1 MELDRYIE
9 LLEALRRFRQRF
21 AESIKGRIQGQARLT
36 DRAQAIHRSEG
47 AGEEYPVWLD
57 RFARR
62 AAVNFILKVLFLRV
76 LEDRGLL
83 RVHRIRGTDSER
95 MWEKLAPNL
104 GPADYLDFC
113 FRDAAYLLPDLFEKT
128 AVDLVPPD
136 DEQVREFLN
145 LWRQPDPDRP
155 GWLRFDF
162 RGDGFDTRFIGD
174 VYQHIDDEARDY
186 YALVQT
192 PEFVS
197 RFLLEHTLLKRF
209 EERDFEEVT
218 LIDPTCGSGHL
229 LLDAFKLW
237 RERYAE
243 RYPGWPREKVF
254 RTIIERHLFGADINE
269 YACALARFRLLIE
282 GCNWAGVRDLNAF
295 RDLHFNI
302 VCCDSL
308 IPYEK
313 LLGMGWQLGEQ
324 LEEVF
329 GAGETRRQAMALFS
343 RRYDVAVGNP
353 PYISPKDPRKRD
365 LYREWYTSAYMK
377 FGLAAPFIERFIQ
390 LTGNEGR
397 VGLISSN
404 AFARRDFGRK
414 LIENI
419 LPQYDLE
426 AVIDLSGAYVPGHG
440 TPTLILFV
448 RNAPPLG
455 DTVTVVSCLRG
466 ETSIPSNP
474 AQGPVWRHIEMAF
487 NSRSPGGNEFVELSE
502 RSRESFAIHPW
513 KLEPQRGVQTT
524 MERVG
529 SGTLSDFVLYL
540 GPGCLT
546 GADDIYLLSPDQAR
560 RSALPKAFVKP
571 AARGEGI
578 RDWSP
583 DPKTLMIVP
592 YEKRGK
598 QWKACHIES
607 SNLGPYLDPFR
618 ERLAA
623 RLPLPPNKGWFELCR
638 TAGATR
644 FGNLSTGFAFIST
657 HNHFALNRGTFV
669 YQRSGYSIWLK
680 DSNRVQDYQLLS
692 AILNTSAVCFY
703 FKRICFNK
711 KPGNDPVRDN
721 WEFSGTNVSKTPI
734 PRDYIADTPN
744 RRRMLALA
752 EEMIGLA
759 EQLPALTMR
768 KLFEREGEAYNSWN
782 ASLDSYV
789 PPHPDLPP
797 SFTTAKELREARDWA
812 IELRCDI
819 RQRMIFL
826 QEEMDWLAYAM
837 YGLVGKPPLAEDYL
851 SREEFKT
858 ARLELGQRAFE
869 QARKGYQG
877 DWPKAWHVGAG
888 LAPAP
893 LAPAPTGG
901 RKARPYLPGPAAEL
915 PELCSN
921 LQRLIRDRMDIIA
934 GNPDIALLEDPLYKR
949 RWIPPDYNKE
959 FREALEWWLREM
971 AEHVLEQAGRPLA
984 LREWAHRLSQEPR
997 ILAAIEVYTG
1007 TPMFDLQEV
1016 LAKVVRAE
1024 AVPNRPEDYLK
1035 PSGLEK
1041 LRAGRFDFKQAD
1053 FTSATYWKIRG
1064 KLNIPR
1070 ERYIKYQEMG
1080 TAGNGAYYGW
1090 AGWGPVD
1097 RAKAL
1102 AYLLQQAM
1110 SRGLTDAVPRLR
1122 ESLSDL
1128 LPELKEQLAEWEYAE
1143 FEALGR

>member
-1 MELDRYIE
+1 MELDRYTE
-9 LLEALRRFRQRF
+9 LLEALRKFRRRF
-21 AESIKGRIQGQARLT
+21 AESIKARIQGEARLT

-47 AGEEYPVWLD
+47 VGEAYLVWLD
-57 RFARR
+57 HFARR
-62 AAVNFILKVLFLRV
+62 AAVSFILKVLFLRV

-104 GPADYLDFC
+104 GPANYLDFC
-113 FRDAAYLLPDLFEKT
+113 FRDAAYLLPDLFEK
-128 AVDLVPPD
+128 APVDLVPPD
-136 DEQVREFLN
+136 EESVREFLN

-174 VYQHIDDEARDY
+174 IYQHIDDEARDY

-192 PEFVS
+192 PEFIS
-197 RFLLEHTLLKRF
+197 QFLLEHTLLKRF
-209 EERDFEEVT
+209 EEKDFEEVT

-254 RTIIERHLFGADINE
+254 RIIIERHLFGADINE

-282 GCNWAGVRDLNAF
+282 GCNWAEVRDLNIF

-308 IPYEK
+308 VPYEDPNVVHQQVA
-313 LLGMGWQLGEQ
+313 LGQTGA
-324 LEEVF
+324 EVAVQIAETF
-329 GAGETRRQAMALFS
+329 GSPETVRQAVALFS

-365 LYREWYTSAYMK
+365 LYRQWYTSAYSK
-377 FGLAAPFIERFIQ
+377 YGLAAPFVERFLGLVERGGQ
-390 LTGNEGR
+390 
-397 VGLISSN
+397 VGMINTN
-404 AFARRDFGRK
+404 AFAKRQYGRK
-414 LIENI
+414 LIEEV
-419 LPQYDLE
+419 LPRYDLE
-426 AVIDLSGAYVPGHG
+426 AVIDLSGAHIPGHG
-440 TPTLILFV
+440 TPTLILFA
-448 RNAPPLG
+448 RNQPPTS
-455 DTVTVVSCLRG
+455 DTVIVLSNLKGEPGTPADPVRG
-466 ETSIPSNP
+466 KVWQSVARGFAAGPSYADGYVDVAARPRDLLGRHPWQFGGAKSRLYQRIQNDNP
-474 AQGPVWRHIEMAF
+474 AELE
-487 NSRSPGGNEFVELSE
+487 SLVES
-502 RSRESFAIHPW
+502 I
-513 KLEPQRGVQTT
+513 GI
-524 MERVG
+524 
-529 SGTLSDFVLYL
+529 TLFTL
-540 GPGCLT
+540 
-546 GADDIYLLSPDQAR
+546 ADDVYVLPPDFAR
-560 RSALPKAFVKP
+560 RLGLQQSFIKVIVTG
-571 AARGEGI
+571 GEI
-578 RDWSP
+578 RDWVIWRPSVALFPYQRDFSP
-583 DPKTLMIVP
+583 VDIEQHLAELEYLSRFRPLLSRSMGFGGKTKV
-592 YEKRGK
+592 
-598 QWKACHIES
+598 ES
-607 SNLGPYLDPFR
+607 GS
-618 ERLAA
+618 E
-623 RLPLPPNKGWFELCR
+623 WFEYGRLTASKYR
-638 TAGATR
+638 TVQAITFPAIG
-644 FGNLSTGFAFIST
+644 T
-657 HNHFALNRGTFV
+657 HAHFAADESPKLFNRHAQVIKLEGDDFQH
-669 YQRSGYSIWLK
+669 YE
-680 DSNRVQDYQLLS
+680 LLA
-692 AILNTSAVCFY
+692 AILNTGTVCFCL
-703 FKRICFNK
+703 KQVCFNK

-721 WEFSGTNVSKTPI
+721 WEFSSAYVGMTPM
-734 PRDYIADTPN
+734 PRDYESDTPIHD
-744 RRRMLALA
+744 RMLTLSGA
-752 EEMIGLA
+752 MIGLV
-759 EQLPALTMR
+759 EQLPALAMR
-768 KLFEREGEAYNSWN
+768 KLFEKEGEAYHAWN
-782 ASLDSYV
+782 ASLDGYV
-789 PPHPDLPP
+789 PPHPDLLRP
-797 SFTTAKELREARDWA
+797 FATARELREARDWA
-812 IELRCDI
+812 VELCRDI
-819 RQRMIFL
+819 RRRMIFL

-837 YGLVGKPPLAEDYL
+837 YGLLGKPPLAEDYL

-869 QARKGYQG
+869 QAGKGYKG
-877 DWPKAWHVGAG
+877 DWRRSWHKGA
-888 LAPAP
+888 
-893 LAPAPTGG
+893 
-901 RKARPYLPGPAAEL
+901 KDHLPGPAAEL

-949 RWIPPDYNKE
+949 RWIPSDYSKE

-1016 LAKVVRAE
+1016 LAKVVRVE

-1041 LRAGRFDFKQAD
+1041 LRAGRFDFKASD
-1053 FTSATYWKIRG
+1053 FARNIYWKVRG

-1070 ERYIKYQEMG
+1070 ERYIEYREMG
-1080 TAGNGAYYGW
+1080 TAGNGTYYGW
-1090 AGWGPVD
+1090 AGWGAVD

-1122 ESLSDL
+1122 ESLKDL
-1128 LPELKEQLAEWEYAE
+1128 LPELREQLAEWEYAE